1 MVEISNIPEKF
12 FREIRQIE
20 IFNAKEYSFT
30 ANSTGKSVS
39 ADPKIIFKNI
49 VPEDFDRSI
58 KRISK
63 NTFFE
68 VDLSFNLYNIS
79 PMNISAYSV
88 LLNKKGFAIRL
99 VTNVD
104 SMILGNEQ
112 KPFMVE
118 VHDGRK
124 DDNSGSDRMQ
134 IQISGATI
142 IEPKAQSL

>member
-1 MVEISNIPEKF
+1 MNPMDIIT
-12 FREIRQIE
+12 
-20 IFNAKEYSFT
+20 YS
-30 ANSTGKSVS
+30 
-39 ADPKIIFKNI
+39 I
-49 VPEDFDRSI
+49 
-58 KRISK
+58 
-63 NTFFE
+63 
-68 VDLSFNLYNIS
+68 
-79 PMNISAYSV
+79 

-112 KPFMVE
+112 EPFMVE
-118 VHDGRK
+118 VQDGRK

>member
-1 MVEISNIPEKF
+1 M
-12 FREIRQIE
+12 
-20 IFNAKEYSFT
+20 
-30 ANSTGKSVS
+30 
-39 ADPKIIFKNI
+39 
-49 VPEDFDRSI
+49 
-58 KRISK
+58 
-63 NTFFE
+63 
-68 VDLSFNLYNIS
+68 DLSFNLYGLS

-88 LLNKKGFAIRL
+88 LLNKKSFAIRL

-112 KPFMVE
+112 ELFMVE

-134 IQISGATI
+134 IQIYGATI